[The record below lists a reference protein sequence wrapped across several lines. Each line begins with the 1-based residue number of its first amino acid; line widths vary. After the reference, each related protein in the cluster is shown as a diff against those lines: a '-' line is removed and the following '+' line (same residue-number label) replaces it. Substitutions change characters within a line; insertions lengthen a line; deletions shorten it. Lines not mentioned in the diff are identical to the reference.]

1 VFVVRPRSRELLPPP
16 SSNYEA
22 WDLSDSESAPAS
34 SWATLPNRYTAAPRS
49 VGAQGQARSRQPG
62 RAASASRATTGRGMP
77 ARYGRGY
84 WRWPAMDSGSSGDP
98 IRGDVLGTAANA
110 LISSFQP
117 NPAQSREIT
126 ALRPTLDAT
135 DPPFHRLSSSSPVKM
150 IPQSQSSS
158 LQHLQHVEKVTS
170 RPAPR
175 SRWLSV
181 RFLTLAGYLLC
192 VCSG

>member
-1 VFVVRPRSRELLPPP
+1 
-16 SSNYEA
+16 
-22 WDLSDSESAPAS
+22 
-34 SWATLPNRYTAAPRS
+34 
-49 VGAQGQARSRQPG
+49 
-62 RAASASRATTGRGMP
+62 
-77 ARYGRGY
+77 
-84 WRWPAMDSGSSGDP
+84 MDSGSSGDP